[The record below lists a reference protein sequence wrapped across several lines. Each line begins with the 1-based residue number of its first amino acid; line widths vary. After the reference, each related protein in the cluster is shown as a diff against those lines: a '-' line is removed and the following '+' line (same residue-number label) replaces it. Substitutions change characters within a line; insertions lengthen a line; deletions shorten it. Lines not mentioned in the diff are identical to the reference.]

1 MLSSLLVR
9 RIVVALW
16 HVDFRKGH
24 TGLLGECRVAG
35 IEPWKG
41 DCVVFISRC
50 RTRIKVLFAD
60 ETGLWMSYK
69 QFAKGAIAT
78 QVEMLTSPKTKT
90 MTPSDFAMLLEGNSY
105 TVTKRKRTWR
115 PRHLDSPSVS

>member
-16 HVDFRKGH
+16 QVDFRKGH
-24 TGLLGECRVAG
+24 LGLLGECRVAG

-50 RTRIKVLFAD
+50 RTRIKILFAD
-60 ETGLWMSYK
+60 ETGMWVSYK

-78 QVEMLTSPKTKT
+78 QIEMLSSPKTKSLT
-90 MTPSDFAMLLEGNSY
+90 QSDFAMLLEGTSY
-105 TVTKRKRTWR
+105 TVTKRKRAWS
-115 PRHLDSPSVS
+115 PSHLDSPAVS

>member
-1 MLSSLLVR
+1 MLNSLLVR
-9 RIVVALW
+9 RILVALW
-16 HVDFRKGH
+16 RVDFRKGH
-24 TGLLGECRVAG
+24 AGLLGECRVAG
-35 IEPWKG
+35 IEPWEG
-41 DCVVFISRC
+41 DCVVFVSRC

-78 QVEMLTSPKTKT
+78 QIEMLTSPHTKS

-115 PRHLDSPSVS
+115 PRHLDAPPVS

>member
-16 HVDFRKGH
+16 QVDFRKGH
-24 TGLLGECRVAG
+24 LGLLGECRVAG

-50 RTRIKVLFAD
+50 RTRIKILFAD
-60 ETGLWMSYK
+60 ETGLWVSYK

-78 QVEMLTSPKTKT
+78 QIEMLSSPKTKSLT
-90 MTPSDFAMLLEGNSY
+90 QSDFAMLLEGTSY
-105 TVTKRKRTWR
+105 TVTKRKRAWS
-115 PRHLDSPSVS
+115 PSHLDSPAVS

>member
-1 MLSSLLVR
+1 MVFFRLKRMADSI
-9 RIVVALW
+9 IVM
-16 HVDFRKGH
+16 
-24 TGLLGECRVAG
+24 LGECRVAG

-41 DCVVFISRC
+41 DCVVFVSRC

-78 QVEMLTSPKTKT
+78 QIAMLTSPNV
-90 MTPSDFAMLLEGNSY
+90 TPPF
-105 TVTKRKRTWR
+105 
-115 PRHLDSPSVS
+115 RHIAS

>member
-1 MLSSLLVR
+1 MLSSLLVQ

-16 HVDFRKGH
+16 QVDFRKGH
-24 TGLLGECRVAG
+24 LGLLGECRVAG

-41 DCVVFISRC
+41 ECVVFISRC
-50 RTRIKVLFAD
+50 RTKIKVLFAD
-60 ETGLWMSYK
+60 ETGLWVSYK

-78 QVEMLTSPKTKT
+78 QIEMLTSPKTMT
-90 MTPSDFAMLLEGNSY
+90 MSPSDLAMLLEGNRY
-105 TVTKRKRTWR
+105 KVTRRKRAWR